1 MRKLWIRFR
10 HEADGQDLLEYTFL
24 LAVILLASVALM
36 MNISPGASAIWAQTG
51 VTLDQAGGGP
61 VVAGSRVPERN
72 LPADVSKGDAFKKAS
87 PDRGAFSTPEMV
99 VAGTTVAVLS
109 WLLWYAE
116 SSGPARPDQPPA
128 PQAKKLVEPAVAWR
142 RRPANY
148 NGPLAS

>member
-10 HEADGQDLLEYTFL
+10 READGQDLLEYTFL
-24 LAVILLASVALM
+24 LAVILLASAALM

-51 VTLDQAGGGP
+51 VTLDQAGGGR
-61 VVAGSRVPERN
+61 VVAGSRVTDRN
-72 LPADVSKGDAFKKAS
+72 LPADASKDDAIKKAS
-87 PDRGAFSTPEMV
+87 LARGAFSTPEMV

-128 PQAKKLVEPAVAWR
+128 PQAKKLAEAAVAWR
-142 RRPANY
+142 RRPTKY